1 MNVRGPVKV
10 LIASALEPEYVERI
24 AAVDSRVEV
33 LHVPELLPVP
43 RYVADH
49 HGPPRDLTDAQL
61 VHWQS
66 LLSAAQV
73 SFDFDWYAPKDMA
86 VNCPNLRW
94 VQATSSGI
102 GQFLERTGLNTTDIT
117 FTTAAG
123 VHAVPLAEFALTGM
137 LYFVKE
143 LPELAERQRAHS
155 WERYTTRL
163 LAGQRVLVVGLGRV
177 GIKVAEVFSA
187 LGIEVW
193 AAVRDAKAVDCAS
206 VTKAVDVTSIDEV
219 LPDVHAVVLCCPLTP
234 QTAGLLDERRLRL
247 LPAGAIIVNIAR
259 GSVIDER
266 AMIEALADGHLGGA
280 CLDVAST
287 EPLPKDSPLWDMRN
301 VLISPHSASTVDS
314 ENAALTDL
322 FCENLQRWLAGDPLA
337 NVYSQEKGY

>member
-1 MNVRGPVKV
+1 MNVGSPVRV
-10 LIASALEPEYVERI
+10 LVASALEGEYVERI
-24 AAVDSRVEV
+24 AATDSRVEV
-33 LHVPELLPVP
+33 LYAPELLPVP
-43 RYVADH
+43 RYAADH

-61 VHWQS
+61 GQWRS

-73 SFDFDWYAPKDMA
+73 SFDFDWYAPEDMA

-102 GQFLERTGLNTTDIT
+102 GQFLERTELGKTDIT

-137 LYFVKE
+137 LYFVKG
-143 LPELAERQRAHS
+143 LPALAERQNQHR

-177 GIKVAEVFSA
+177 GMKVAEVFSA

-193 AAVRDAKAVDCAS
+193 AAVRDARALDCAS
-206 VTKAVDVTSIDEV
+206 VTKAVDVASIDEV
-219 LPDVHAVVLCCPLTP
+219 LPEVNGVVLCCPLTP

-259 GSVIDER
+259 GPVIDEP
-266 AMIEALADGHLGGA
+266 AMIAALADGHLGGA

-287 EPLPKDSPLWDMRN
+287 EPLPGDSPLWDMGN

-337 NVYSQEKGY
+337 NIYSRDKGY